1 MRIRA
6 VIAVLSILSISSACK
21 SNRTEEVSKVT
32 KEQRI
37 MDDGNLLTPE
47 QEETIYALI
56 QDLETNIGSQIAVL
70 TLESLGGQPMNDLS
84 TQIANE
90 MHLGRKDY
98 DDGVL
103 IIVAARDHQMRI
115 EVGLGL
121 EKIINDDI
129 AARINRED
137 MGPRFREGDF
147 FNGIKIGVEKI
158 KDMIE
163 ENEQLVGQRP

>member
-1 MRIRA
+1 MRILTF
-6 VIAVLSILSISSACK
+6 IAVLSVLSISPGCN
-21 SNRTEEVSKVT
+21 SNKTEGVAKVT
-32 KEQRI
+32 KEHRI

-47 QEETIYALI
+47 QEDTIYALI

-70 TLESLGGQPMNDLS
+70 TLESLGGQPINDLS
-84 TQIANE
+84 LQIANE

-121 EKIINDDI
+121 EKIIKDEI

-137 MGPRFREGDF
+137 MGPRFRKGDF

-158 KDMIE
+158 KNLIE
-163 ENEQLVGQRP
+163 ENEPLVGERP